1 MPIVQIQLTSQT
13 ILLDV
18 KDSDTISSIKT
29 KIMRQHGIPRQC
41 LTLMRIHFEQ
51 EEEEEEPARKR
62 QRKLK

>member
-18 KDSDTISSIKT
+18 KDSDTISSIKR
-29 KIMRQHGIPRQC
+29 KIMRQHGIPRQY

-51 EEEEEEPARKR
+51 EEEEPVRKR